1 MVYQCSFI
9 LYALLINKLQAG
21 VGRCLGWE
29 TYAESHTH
37 PTNYSVQLVHLPN
50 FCDGCLNVYD
60 NVIQFIY
67 CLTWLGSIH
76 RIFVNQSFP
85 PFRALQLPARPCH
98 SCPFP
103 CPFCFIVAINP
114 IINGHSACRSHP
126 VLNPNPHIAVGFCQR
141 HRLGQVIYLWYKQV
155 RRSWWKL

>member
-21 VGRCLGWE
+21 VGRSLGWE
-29 TYAESHTH
+29 TYAESLSH

-76 RIFVNQSFP
+76 IIFVNQSFP
-85 PFRALQLPARPCH
+85 PFE
-98 SCPFP
+98 
-103 CPFCFIVAINP
+103 
-114 IINGHSACRSHP
+114 RSS
-126 VLNPNPHIAVGFCQR
+126 CQR
-141 HRLGQVIYLWYKQV
+141 VLVTVALSLVPSVSLLLLIPSSMGILPVAHTPFLTQILTLLSDSASAIDLV
-155 RRSWWKL
+155 KLFTCDINR